1 MRGVIWIARP
11 SSATYK
17 GPVAKSQK
25 KGKKSEEVKLN
36 VFSSGIS
43 DEGTEELERGLL
55 AIASSLNIGGM
66 HTLSCESKFGGRDH
80 EDWSRY
86 SSSSKHCFGAGRR
99 VFFR

>member
-1 MRGVIWIARP
+1 
-11 SSATYK
+11 
-17 GPVAKSQK
+17 
-25 KGKKSEEVKLN
+25 

-80 EDWSRY
+80 ED
-86 SSSSKHCFGAGRR
+86 
-99 VFFR
+99 